1 MSLQLPARSSERL
14 RIDTSLAI
22 VNIVL
27 LLIFFFLVAGQE
39 TRPPHDIS
47 LARTSQLAPSNLPS
61 PLLQIRSEED
71 WLLDGQP
78 ILPDLLAAALSESD
92 EVLHLVID
100 KEADANLLIKV
111 LDHPELV
118 NRDVRL
124 VTLREGP
131 AQ

>member
-1 MSLQLPARSSERL
+1 MSLQLPARNSERL

-27 LLIFFFLVAGQE
+27 LLIFFFLVAGQDA
-39 TRPPHDIS
+39 RPPHDIS
-47 LARTSQLAPSNLPS
+47 LAKTSQLAPSNLPS

-124 VTLREGP
+124 VTLREGS